1 MLHRVTAR
9 DDPQLPRVLRLREC
23 LDTKPLSRSGL
34 PSVSIGRAEANDFTL
49 YCDDFPIVV
58 SRRHAT
64 VSFDGEVYRL
74 ADNNACNG
82 TVVRRPRAT
91 KGP

>member
-82 TVVRRPRAT
+82 TVVRRPRAP